1 MKVGIFLTCQH
12 PPGSDMVAALEGQ
25 YAMTRLARD
34 RGWDAVA
41 TGQHYLSEG
50 VRQLQLVPFL
60 ARLAAEAGEMTGI
73 AGVLLTTLH
82 NPVEVAEY
90 IASLD
95 AIWRGNFVFG
105 VGLGY
110 RDVEFDAF
118 GVPRGQRVRRFEQCL
133 DVVKRLWTEDNVSF
147 ENDVCKLSNVTM
159 TCRPIQQP
167 YPPIWFAAN
176 NDRAVLRAA
185 RLGDSWFVNPHATIS
200 EITRQLALYRAE
212 LTRLGKPFPR
222 DLPYAREIYCAKDK
236 ATALE
241 MAGPYLAE
249 KYRTYASWGQDE
261 VLPGNDSFH
270 QPFEALLRDRFV
282 IGSPDDCYEQLR
294 PSGPWREED
303 EGADFEALAGRRVGR
318 RGRVVETGVGGK
330 PRCPNGRRVEA
341 ADEHGLIG
349 LHLRKVVVA
358 LVGVVGDRIGLA
370 RPVRVS
376 EVAGDQVILGEA
388 LCIAQCER

>member
-1 MKVGIFLTCQH
+1 MKVGIFLTCQQ
-12 PPGSDMVAALEGQ
+12 PPGSDMIAALEGQ

-50 VRQLQLVPFL
+50 VRQVQLVPFL

-82 NPVEVAEY
+82 NPVEVAEH

-95 AIWRGNFVFG
+95 AIWRGNFIFG

-133 DVVKRLWTEDNVSF
+133 EVVKRLWTEDNVSF
-147 ENDVCKLSNVTM
+147 ENDICKLTNVTM

-167 YPPIWFAAN
+167 HPPIWFAAN
-176 NDRAVLRAA
+176 NDRAVRRAA
-185 RLGDSWFVNPHATIS
+185 RLGDSWFVNPHATIP

-212 LTRLGKPFPR
+212 LARLGKPFPTV
-222 DLPYAREIYCAKDK
+222 LPYAREIYCAKDTP
-236 ATALE
+236 TALA

-249 KYRTYASWGQDE
+249 KYRTYASLGAGRGIARATTRSTSPSRRYCATGLSSAVPRSAMSSCVPCWE
-261 VLPGNDSFH
+261 
-270 QPFEALLRDRFV
+270 EAGANFLIFRTHW
-282 IGSPDDCYEQLR
+282 
-294 PSGPWREED
+294 SGMPV
-303 EGADFEALAGRRVGR
+303 GHALASMRLISDELLPALRRIAPPGRY
-318 RGRVVETGVGGK
+318 
-330 PRCPNGRRVEA
+330 
-341 ADEHGLIG
+341 
-349 LHLRKVVVA
+349 
-358 LVGVVGDRIGLA
+358 
-370 RPVRVS
+370 
-376 EVAGDQVILGEA
+376 
-388 LCIAQCER
+388 

>member
-12 PPGSDMVAALEGQ
+12 PPGSDMIAALEGQ

-50 VRQLQLVPFL
+50 VRQVQLVPFL

-82 NPVEVAEY
+82 NPVEVAEH

-95 AIWRGNFVFG
+95 AIWRGNFIFG

-133 DVVKRLWTEDNVSF
+133 EVVKQLWTGDNVSF
-147 ENDVCKLSNVTM
+147 ESDICKLTDVTM

-167 YPPIWFAAN
+167 HPPIWFAAN
-176 NDRAVLRAA
+176 NDRAVRRAA
-185 RLGDSWFVNPHATIS
+185 RLGDSWFVNPHATIP

-212 LTRLGKPFPR
+212 LARLGKPFPAV
-222 DLPYAREIYCAKDK
+222 LPYAREIYCAKDTP
-236 ATALE
+236 TALA

-249 KYRTYASWGQDE
+249 KYQTYAAWGQDE
-261 VLPGNDSFH
+261 VLPGDDTFH

-282 IGSPDDCYEQLR
+282 LGSPEECYEQLR
-294 PSGPWREED
+294 PCWEEAGANFLIFRTHWSGMPI
-303 EGADFEALAGRRVGR
+303 GHALASMRLISDELLPALRRIA
-318 RGRVVETGVGGK
+318 
-330 PRCPNGRRVEA
+330 PQ
-341 ADEHGLIG
+341 
-349 LHLRKVVVA
+349 
-358 LVGVVGDRIGLA
+358 
-370 RPVRVS
+370 
-376 EVAGDQVILGEA
+376 AGTS
-388 LCIAQCER
+388 